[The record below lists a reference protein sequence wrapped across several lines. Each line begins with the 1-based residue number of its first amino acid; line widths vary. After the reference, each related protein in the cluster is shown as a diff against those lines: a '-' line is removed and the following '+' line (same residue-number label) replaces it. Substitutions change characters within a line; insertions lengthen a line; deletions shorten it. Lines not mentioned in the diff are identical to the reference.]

1 MKIWKISC
9 LRSSA
14 SLFGFKSSLMKDKNG
29 VVKFDNEAEGKEFV
43 IELNKKGTP
52 NVSYHLV
59 EEDDGFEEW

>member
-1 MKIWKISC
+1 
-9 LRSSA
+9 
-14 SLFGFKSSLMKDKNG
+14 MKDKNG